1 MNHNSPNASSP
12 ESLSEST
19 FHKQVPTRR
28 RWTIL
33 SLACGVSWLMYL
45 HRYSFN
51 LVRPYL
57 EEEYNFTNL
66 QLDSIYVLFNVSYTL
81 GQVPSGIVC
90 DLFGPH
96 FFLVGIIILWS
107 LTLPTIGLTGNLYG
121 LGATRLL
128 FGATQ
133 AGGYPSLSKI
143 SRTWLPSK
151 TRTLGQAL
159 IATLSGRGGGAM
171 SQILLATVLMGYFG
185 LTWRW
190 SLVAMSL
197 LGIGFAIL
205 FLLLFRNLPEKD
217 PGVNLAE
224 LQLIRAEEPSP
235 SRDQPENASPA
246 VEPHAETDE
255 SQQMGTL
262 NFARALQNPS
272 MLVFMIQQMFNAG
285 ADYIYVA
292 LTGSFFLARY
302 DVELTDLGILASLP
316 LFGGALGGLFA
327 GGLTDWLI
335 KYTGNRRKVR
345 SAIGFTGKFVAAILL
360 VLVIFQES
368 AYEAGLLLFGVKF
381 FSDWSQ
387 PTVWGTCT
395 DMGGRCSA
403 SVFSMINTAG
413 GIGGF
418 IMPIAG
424 AKLLDYCTV
433 MVDGVRVTSFGPLFA
448 VVAGAYV
455 LSALSWFFIDCTQR
469 LDLKETSSALNR

>member
-1 MNHNSPNASSP
+1 MTHD
-12 ESLSEST
+12 SLTVSGKPS
-19 FHKQVPTRR
+19 RR

-57 EEEYNFTNL
+57 EEEYNFTNV
-66 QLDSIYVLFNVSYTL
+66 QLDSIYILFNISYTL
-81 GQVPSGIVC
+81 GQVPSGIIC

-96 FFLVGIIILWS
+96 LFLVGIIIAWS
-107 LTLPTIGLTGNLYG
+107 LALPCIGLTGNFYG
-121 LGATRLL
+121 LGALRVL

-133 AGGYPSLSKI
+133 AGGYPSLTKV
-143 SRTWLPSK
+143 SRTWLPANI
-151 TRTLGQAL
+151 RTLGQAL

-171 SQILLATVLMGYFG
+171 SQILLATVLMGTFG

-190 SLVAMSL
+190 SLVVMSL
-197 LGIGFAIL
+197 IGIVFAVV
-205 FLLLFRNLPEKD
+205 FLLLFRNLPESD
-217 PGVNLAE
+217 PQVNQAE
-224 LQLIRAEEPSP
+224 LRLIRAEEL
-235 SRDQPENASPA
+235 QAQE
-246 VEPHAETDE
+246 ETGGEISTDG
-255 SQQMGTL
+255 SDQMGKL
-262 NFARALQNPS
+262 NFIQAMRNPS
-272 MLVFMIQQMFNAG
+272 MLIFMIQQMFNAG

-316 LFGGALGGLFA
+316 LFGGAIGGLLA
-327 GGLTDWLI
+327 GGLSDWLI
-335 KYTGNRRKVR
+335 KRTGNRRKVR
-345 SAIGFTGKFVAAILL
+345 SAIGFTGKFIAAILL
-360 VLVIFQES
+360 VLVIFQETP
-368 AYEAGLLLFGVKF
+368 YGAGYLLFGVKF

-413 GIGGF
+413 GIGGL

-424 AKLLDYCTV
+424 AVLLDYYSVEVNGET
-433 MVDGVRVTSFGPLFA
+433 VTSFGPLFA
-448 VVAGAYV
+448 VVAGAYM

-469 LDLKETSSALNR
+469 LDLGID

>member
-1 MNHNSPNASSP
+1 MTYD
-12 ESLSEST
+12 SLNVSER
-19 FHKQVPTRR
+19 PTHR

-33 SLACGVSWLMYL
+33 SLACGASGLMYL

-57 EEEYNFTNL
+57 EEEYNFTNV
-66 QLDSIYVLFNVSYTL
+66 QLESIFTLFNISYTL
-81 GQVPSGIVC
+81 GQVPSGIIC

-96 FFLVGIIILWS
+96 LFLVGIIIAWS
-107 LTLPTIGLTGNLYG
+107 LALPCIGLTGNFYG
-121 LGATRLL
+121 LGALRVL

-133 AGGYPSLSKI
+133 AGGYPSLTKV
-143 SRTWLPSK
+143 SRTWLPANI
-151 TRTLGQAL
+151 RTLGQAL

-171 SQILLATVLMGYFG
+171 SQILLATVLMGTFG

-190 SLVAMSL
+190 SLVVMSL
-197 LGIGFAIL
+197 IGIVFAVV
-205 FLLLFRNLPEKD
+205 FLLLFRNLPESD
-217 PGVNLAE
+217 PQVNQAE
-224 LQLIRAEEPSP
+224 LRLIRAEEL
-235 SRDQPENASPA
+235 QAQE
-246 VEPHAETDE
+246 ETGGEISTDG
-255 SQQMGTL
+255 SDQMGKL
-262 NFARALQNPS
+262 NFIQAMGNPS
-272 MLVFMIQQMFNAG
+272 MLIFMIQQMFNAG

-316 LFGGALGGLFA
+316 LFGGAIGGLLA
-327 GGLTDWLI
+327 GGLSDWLI
-335 KYTGNRRKVR
+335 KRTGNRRKVR
-345 SAIGFTGKFVAAILL
+345 SAIGFTGKFIAAILL
-360 VLVIFQES
+360 VLVIFQETP
-368 AYEAGLLLFGVKF
+368 YGAGYLLFGVKF

-413 GIGGF
+413 GIGGL

-424 AKLLDYCTV
+424 AVLLDYYSV
-433 MVDGVRVTSFGPLFA
+433 KVNGEIVTSFGPLFA
-448 VVAGAYV
+448 VVAGAYM

-469 LDLKETSSALNR
+469 LDLDID

>member
-1 MNHNSPNASSP
+1 MTHDPLNVSG
-12 ESLSEST
+12 
-19 FHKQVPTRR
+19 KPTRR

-57 EEEYNFTNL
+57 EEEYNFTNV
-66 QLDSIYVLFNVSYTL
+66 QLDSIYILFNISYTL
-81 GQVPSGIVC
+81 GQVPSGIIC

-96 FFLVGIIILWS
+96 LFLVGIIIAWS
-107 LTLPTIGLTGNLYG
+107 LALPCIGLTGNFYG
-121 LGATRLL
+121 LGALRVL

-133 AGGYPSLSKI
+133 AGGYPSLTKV
-143 SRTWLPSK
+143 SRTWLPANI
-151 TRTLGQAL
+151 RTLGQAL

-171 SQILLATVLMGYFG
+171 SQILLATVLMGTFG

-190 SLVAMSL
+190 SLVIMSL
-197 LGIGFAIL
+197 IGIVFAVV
-205 FLLLFRNLPEKD
+205 FLLLFRNLPESD
-217 PGVNLAE
+217 PQVNQAE
-224 LQLIRAEEPSP
+224 LRLIRAEEL
-235 SRDQPENASPA
+235 QAQE
-246 VEPHAETDE
+246 ETGGEISTDG
-255 SQQMGTL
+255 SDQMGKL
-262 NFARALQNPS
+262 NFIQAMRNPS
-272 MLVFMIQQMFNAG
+272 MLIFMIQQMFNAG

-316 LFGGALGGLFA
+316 LFGGALGGLLA
-327 GGLTDWLI
+327 GGLSDWLI
-335 KYTGNRRKVR
+335 KRTGNRRKVR
-345 SAIGFTGKFVAAILL
+345 SAIGFIGKFIAAILL
-360 VLVIFQES
+360 VLVIFQETP
-368 AYEAGLLLFGVKF
+368 YGAGYLLFGVKF

-413 GIGGF
+413 GIGGL

-424 AKLLDYCTV
+424 AILLDYYSVEVNGET
-433 MVDGVRVTSFGPLFA
+433 VTSFGPLFA
-448 VVAGAYV
+448 VVAGAYM

-469 LDLKETSSALNR
+469 LDLDIA